1 MRNNNRVK
9 VKRPPAPRLLEL
21 RARHPVVK
29 PVLVARDARRRRY
42 GRPNGSTSGLA
53 RSVFL
58 PTRMIVR
65 QFRSNAS
72 KPLRASMPSRSSA
85 RRCHWPGFLE
95 QEKDVGVRATIKRI
109 EIWKLPIWMHPSQLR
124 DELCKWRDMWLV
136 KHSLTKG
143 NGFGRTK
150 RARTIRIFSQVEE
163 PGHRLRS
170 ENRAERAKIDG
181 LNGRGRSDPI
191 TPDLSGL
198 TSL

>member
-1 MRNNNRVK
+1 MSLK
-9 VKRPPAPRLLEL
+9 KKTPKRLIGYAQQQSGEGKAPACAQIVGI
-21 RARHPVVK
+21 ARQTSGCE
-29 PVLVARDARRRRY
+29 ARTSGEGCAETKIR
-42 GRPNGSTSGLA
+42 RPNGSTSGLA

-150 RARTIRIFSQVEE
+150 RARTIRIFNLPWISRASEAAF
-163 PGHRLRS
+163 RS
-170 ENRAERAKIDG
+170 IVR
-181 LNGRGRSDPI
+181 
-191 TPDLSGL
+191 
-198 TSL
+198 

>member
-150 RARTIRIFSQVEE
+150 RARTIRIFNLHWISRASEAAF
-163 PGHRLRS
+163 RS
-170 ENRAERAKIDG
+170 IVR
-181 LNGRGRSDPI
+181 
-191 TPDLSGL
+191 
-198 TSL
+198 